1 MSEVHGHVKIVCNAM
16 YKDPPHSRI
25 FNVGTSSF
33 AMRYLS
39 GKGRLFHVAKS
50 NEFGSNVAQGGAKGA
65 TFPRKTVQM
74 GECKGKQYPAFSAF
88 IVNTTTGEDLTEE
101 EHAQLLR
108 QRENGGNK
116 KKSKK

>member
-1 MSEVHGHVKIVCNAM
+1 MSEVHGHVKIVCKAM
-16 YKDPPHSRI
+16 YKDPPHSCI

-33 AMRYLS
+33 TITYLS
-39 GKGRLFHVAKS
+39 GTGRLFHVAKPS
-50 NEFGSNVAQGGAKGA
+50 EFGSKVAKGGAKGA
-65 TFPRKTVQM
+65 TFPTTSVRK

-88 IVNTTTGEDLTEE
+88 IVNATTGEDLTEE

-116 KKSKK
+116 KKNKK

>member
-1 MSEVHGHVKIVCNAM
+1 MKIVCKAM

-33 AMRYLS
+33 AMTYLS
-39 GKGRLFHVAKS
+39 GKGRLFHIAQASALGHLVAK
-50 NEFGSNVAQGGAKGA
+50 GGVKGA
-65 TFPRKTVQM
+65 TFPLTSVRK

-88 IVNTTTGEDLTEE
+88 IVNATTGEDLTEE

-116 KKSKK
+116 KKNKK

>member
-1 MSEVHGHVKIVCNAM
+1 MKIVCKAM

-33 AMRYLS
+33 AMTYLS
-39 GKGRLFHVAKS
+39 GKGRLFHIAQASALGHLVAK
-50 NEFGSNVAQGGAKGA
+50 GGVKGA
-65 TFPRKTVQM
+65 TFPLTSVRK

-88 IVNTTTGEDLTEE
+88 VVNATTGEDFTEE
-101 EHAQLLR
+101 EHALLLR
-108 QRENGGNK
+108 KRQEGGNK

>member
-1 MSEVHGHVKIVCNAM
+1 
-16 YKDPPHSRI
+16 
-25 FNVGTSSF
+25 
-33 AMRYLS
+33 
-39 GKGRLFHVAKS
+39 
-50 NEFGSNVAQGGAKGA
+50 VAQGGAKGA

-74 GECKGKQYPAFSAF
+74 GECKGKQYPAFSA